1 MRFDHEICIK
11 KSLKLTDAEKN
22 KLLKILYGEE
32 ADRIS
37 MKLVWDTWD
46 HPSSIPGLGFC

>member
-1 MRFDHEICIK
+1 MRFGYEMFIK

-22 KLLKILYGEE
+22 KLSKTLWGER

-37 MKLVWDTWD
+37 MKLVWDTWN

>member
-1 MRFDHEICIK
+1 MLK
-11 KSLKLTDAEKN
+11 KTN
-22 KLLKILYGEE
+22 FQKLLLREE

-46 HPSSIPGLGFC
+46 HPSSIPGLGFG